1 MALDYVSRGW
11 PILPLRPR
19 DKEPHYDLLKAV
31 YGTKA
36 WAHLRSGTNADEVK
50 RWFDFDEN
58 ANIGLLAA
66 KGLIIADV
74 DYPSRVDG
82 GGFPVT
88 PMVQTSRGYHVFLDG
103 RGLEIQRSKFDWGE
117 LISKTYVCAPPSLHE
132 SGCRYLWYP
141 FLSHADVHIAKPPDW
156 LLESLKKNRPDL
168 PPLSPL
174 PLPHAPRIIYYSRG
188 MEKGTYQELAKDWEI
203 ARAILAR
210 CGVDVRGLGQA
221 FKCILPGHSE
231 EHASAALWKPE
242 GGYIGY
248 RDFHMRDGAPWYT
261 LADVWA
267 AHETGEVRKLG
278 KGEGVVWWLRALAE
292 IGAIKAPEIPCY
304 PIPEDADFSG
314 TSRASV
320 VKAYQGFVLLLRLR
334 RLYEQGQIGTPYVFT
349 FAARWCGL
357 SCHQTVGRA
366 VTWLMKRGYIR
377 RVGETKKPGR
387 FGKPIGLLA
396 LGKPRELK
404 DENLCTKIGGGR

>member
-1 MALDYVSRGW
+1 MVQLETKEQALDYVSRGW

-19 DKEPHYDLLKAV
+19 DKEPHYDCLKAV
-31 YGTKA
+31 YGTKE

-132 SGCRYLWYP
+132 SGCRYSWYP

-156 LLESLKKNRPDL
+156 LLEKIAGI
-168 PPLSPL
+168 PPTSP
-174 PLPHAPRIIYYSRG
+174 PQEQTAARNNIISCCSVELQR
-188 MEKGTYQELAKDWEI
+188 GTYQDLAQDFDI
-203 ARAILAR
+203 ARTILSR
-210 CGVDVRGLGQA
+210 CGVEVKGLGKA

-231 EHASAALWKPE
+231 KHASAALWKPE

-248 RDFHMRDGAPWYT
+248 HDFHFRDEAAWFT

-278 KGEGVVWWLRALAE
+278 KGEGVVWWLRCLHE
-292 IGAIKAPEIPCY
+292 IGAIG
-304 PIPEDADFSG
+304 IPEVAHYELPGDA
-314 TSRASV
+314 RESV
-320 VKAYQGFVLLLRLR
+320 CKLYDGFVYLLRLR
-334 RLYEQGQIGTPYVFT
+334 TVYDKTQRQAAPFSWR
-349 FAARWCGL
+349 FAMSWCGIGSMHTIQRGML
-357 SCHQTVGRA
+357 
-366 VTWLMKRGYIR
+366 WLLKRGYLVK
-377 RVGETKKPGR
+377 VGETTGR
-387 FGKPIGLLA
+387 KISLFA
-396 LGKPRELK
+396 LGKPREK
-404 DENLCTKIGGGR
+404 TGEDICTKIGRKR